1 MAKSACDIGNP
12 VYDRSQAIEYGKD
25 TVTVDVWFN
34 GGNESRPTDIFY
46 EWSEVC
52 GGIEVVATLPNLEF
66 EADDIK
72 EDITQTLYEALRP
85 HHIVNIVWLPQI
97 STTKTM
103 MV

>member
-1 MAKSACDIGNP
+1 MAQS

-34 GGNESRPTDIFY
+34 GGNESRPIDIQY

-72 EDITQTLYEALRP
+72 EDITHTLCEVLRP
-85 HHIVNIVWLPQI
+85 HHIVNFVWLPQI
-97 STTKTM
+97 TTIKTQT
-103 MV
+103 V